1 MNHNNFVMKGD
12 ICYSEKQDTLQ
23 LYEDA
28 YLICEEGRS
37 VGVFKEI
44 PEQYQ
49 HFEQMDYTG
58 HMIVPGLSDLHVHA
72 PQYAYR
78 GLGMDMELLE
88 WLETYAFPEES
99 GYKEMAYAEKAY
111 GMFVHD
117 LTYSPTTRFCAF
129 ATIHT
134 PATLKLMELLE
145 QSGLKG
151 YVGKV
156 NMDRNSPDYYC
167 ETSAKASL
175 QATKEWLSQAEK
187 FENVRPVITPRFT
200 PSCSDV
206 LMAGLGEVAEKGHYP
221 VQSHLSEN
229 LSEIDWVKALC
240 PDAENYMDTYRKAG
254 LTAAGRKSIMAH
266 CVYSDEQELQMMK
279 DNDTY
284 AVHCPQCN
292 MNIASGIAPVRKWLD
307 MGVQTGLGT
316 DVAGGAT
323 LSIFRTMM
331 EARQVSKLVWR
342 LMDQNLKPL
351 TLEEIFWMG
360 TKAGG
365 SFFGKVGS
373 FEKGYELDALVLDES
388 RLPHPQELTLRQRL
402 ERYIC
407 LSESQDILHKFVSG
421 NQIF

>member
-1 MNHNNFVMKGD
+1 MNNFIMKGD
-12 ICYSEKQDTLQ
+12 ICYSETSDALR
-23 LYEDA
+23 LCEDA
-28 YLICEEGRS
+28 YLICENGRS
-37 VGVFKEI
+37 MGVFTQI
-44 PEQYQ
+44 PENYQ
-49 HFEQMDYTG
+49 HFEVLDYTG

-99 GYKEMAYAEKAY
+99 GYKEPAYADKAY
-111 GMFVHD
+111 SMFVQD
-117 LTYSPTTRFCAF
+117 LKYSPTTRFCAF

-134 PATLKLMELLE
+134 SATLKLMALLE
-145 QSGLKG
+145 ASGLKG

-167 ETSAKASL
+167 EESAEASL
-175 QATKEWLSQAEK
+175 EATREWLMQSEQ
-187 FENVRPVITPRFT
+187 FHNVRPIITPRFT
-200 PSCSDV
+200 PSCTDA
-206 LMAGLGEVAEKGHYP
+206 LMMGLGAIASENHLA

-229 LSEIDWVKALC
+229 LGEIDWVKELC
-240 PDAENYMDTYRKAG
+240 PDSENYMDTYISAG
-254 LTAAGRKSIMAH
+254 LTAPGRKSIMAH
-266 CVYSDEQELQMMK
+266 CVYSDEREIQMMK

-284 AVHCPQCN
+284 AIHCPQCN

-307 MGVQTGLGT
+307 IGVHMGLGS

-342 LMDQNLKPL
+342 LLDQNLKPL

-360 TKAGG
+360 TKGGG
-365 SFFGKVGS
+365 SFFGNVGS
-373 FEKGYELDALVLDES
+373 FEPGYELDALVLDES
-388 RLPHPQELTLRQRL
+388 RMPHPQALTLRQRL

-407 LSESQDILHKFVSG
+407 LSENGDLLHKYISG
-421 NQIF
+421 NKIF